1 MDGSPNLTLFQDNVV
16 RTGTGKDIKGETG
29 LKRGRSDSTTVAQR
43 VPLGPGRGQVAPPV
57 ANNVHASRVPLPRIR
72 VPAAT
77 GPKRTSRITA
87 EQIRQEVQILE
98 EDPQS
103 EMEIEMEHQVQDYER
118 EQLVNEEEV
127 EAMIGV
133 DDDSDAEEELENL
146 ALPPATVEPKRRRF
160 WPELDTERAERY
172 KQEVEAIREAFED
185 EVDIY
190 DTTMVSEYSEEIFEY
205 MSQLE
210 VNFYLSLFGPFAN
223 CSCRRKSC
231 PGQIIWK
238 ARMRFHGEC
247 ARRW

>member
-1 MDGSPNLTLFQDNVV
+1 MFVDSASMDRSPNLTLFKD
-16 RTGTGKDIKGETG
+16 TGVKAGTVKDLKGETG

-72 VPAAT
+72 APAAT

-87 EQIRQEVQILE
+87 EQIQQEVQIPE

-103 EMEIEMEHQVQDYER
+103 EMEIEMEHRVQDYDER

-133 DDDSDAEEELENL
+133 DSEAEEELENL

-160 WPELDTERAERY
+160 WPELDTDRAERY
-172 KQEVEAIREAFED
+172 RREVEAIREVFED

-210 VNFYLSLFGPFAN
+210 VNFSTRR
-223 CSCRRKSC
+223 CSNRR
-231 PGQIIWK
+231 
-238 ARMRFHGEC
+238 
-247 ARRW
+247 